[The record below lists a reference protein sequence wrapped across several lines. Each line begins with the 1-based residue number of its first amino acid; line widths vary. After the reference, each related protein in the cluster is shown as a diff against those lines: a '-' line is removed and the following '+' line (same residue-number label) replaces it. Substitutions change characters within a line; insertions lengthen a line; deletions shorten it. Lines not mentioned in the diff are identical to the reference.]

1 MLDLHRLRLLRELE
15 ARGTVSAVAQA
26 LGYTTSAVSQQLAV
40 LEREAGAR
48 LLERVGRNVRL
59 TDAGRVLVGHAHAL
73 LDAAEAAEA
82 EVAQVAAGR
91 LAGTVRVSSFQSA
104 LLRIVAPA
112 IRGLAATH
120 PHVRVEANEVEVE
133 QGVPALRLQHLDVV
147 VGDEYDD
154 QPRPVHRDLVRTDLV
169 RERVRLVMPA
179 DHPLAR
185 RRRAVPLSALADQPW
200 AACQPGTGHREM
212 QIRACRLLGGFEPDL
227 RHASDDFLILLE
239 LVRTTGAC
247 ALLPELV
254 LGYEAPGVVV
264 RDLVEGAIGRSVYL
278 LTRSSRTP
286 AVRVV
291 TEALEDRAR
300 LIAPTGAGSSGRRG
314 SSR

>member
-15 ARGTVSAVAQA
+15 ARGTVSAVAAA

-40 LEREAGAR
+40 LEREAGAE
-48 LLERVGRNVRL
+48 LLERVGRNVQL
-59 TDAGRVLVGHAHAL
+59 TDAGRVLARHAQGL
-73 LDAAEAAEA
+73 LDSVEAAEA
-82 EVAQVAAGR
+82 EVAQVAAGQV
-91 LAGTVRVSSFQSA
+91 AGTVRISAFQSA
-104 LLRIVAPA
+104 FLRIVAPA
-112 IRGLAATH
+112 VRALADSH
-120 PHVRVEANEVEVE
+120 PRIRVEAGELEVE

-169 RERVRLVMPA
+169 RERVRLVLPL

-185 RRRAVPLSALADQPW
+185 RRKVPLAELAAQPW

-212 QIRACRLLGGFEPDL
+212 QIRTCRQLGGFEPDL
-227 RHASDDFLILLE
+227 RYASDDFLILLE

-264 RDLVEGAIGRSVYL
+264 RDLAEGAIGRTVYL
-278 LTRSSRTP
+278 LTRASRTP
-286 AVRVV
+286 AVTVV
-291 TEALEDRAR
+291 TDALV
-300 LIAPTGAGSSGRRG
+300 TQAGTVR
-314 SSR
+314 

>member
-15 ARGTVSAVAQA
+15 ARRTVSAVAQA

-40 LEREAGAR
+40 LEREAGTR

-59 TDAGRVLVGHAHAL
+59 TDAGRVLVGHAQTL

-82 EVAQVAAGR
+82 DVAQVAAGQV
-91 LAGTVRVSSFQSA
+91 AGTVRVSAFQSA
-104 LLRIVAPA
+104 FLRIVAPTVHD
-112 IRGLAATH
+112 LAGSH
-120 PHVRVEANEVEVE
+120 PDVRVEASELEVE
-133 QGVPALRLQHLDVV
+133 QAVPALRLQHLDIV

-154 QPRPVHRDLVRTDLV
+154 QPRPVHRDLSRADLV
-169 RERVRLVMPA
+169 RERVRLVLPL

-185 RRRAVPLSALADQPW
+185 RRKVPLAALVEQPW

-212 QIRACRLLGGFEPDL
+212 QIRICRQLGGFEPDL
-227 RHASDDFLILLE
+227 RYASDDFLILLE
-239 LVRTTGAC
+239 LVRTAGAC

-264 RDLVEGAIGRSVYL
+264 RDLVEGSLGRTVYL
-278 LTRSSRTP
+278 LTRTSRTP

-291 TEALEDRAR
+291 TEALERQAR
-300 LIAPTGAGSSGRRG
+300 VASP
-314 SSR
+314 

>member
-15 ARGTVSAVAQA
+15 ARGTVSGVAQA

-59 TDAGRVLVGHAHAL
+59 TEAGRVLVAHAHLL
-73 LDAAEAAEA
+73 LDGAEAAEA
-82 EVAQVAAGR
+82 EVAQAAAGR

-112 IRGLAATH
+112 IRDLAATH
-120 PHVRVEANEVEVE
+120 PHVRVEASESEVE

-169 RERVRLVMPA
+169 RERVRLVLPA

-185 RRRAVPLSALADQPW
+185 RKRAVPLSALADQPW

-212 QIRACRLLGGFEPDL
+212 QIRTCRQLGGFEPDL

-247 ALLPELV
+247 ALLPDLV

-264 RDLVEGAIGRSVYL
+264 RDIAEGTIGRVVYL
-278 LTRSSRTP
+278 LTRTSRTP
-286 AVRVV
+286 AVEAVAAELARQAVAV
-291 TEALEDRAR
+291 T
-300 LIAPTGAGSSGRRG
+300 PVG
-314 SSR
+314 